1 MFCSR
6 PFTFALAMTAAFV
19 TAAGA
24 HAENLMRWTAA
35 SSTSSA
41 ITGDIGLNETTLVLG
56 NGKRLPIH
64 YVGSRTAMWFPFRT
78 LEGRIYS
85 VSDSGSQLC
94 DGRPVTYIV
103 LSHPQ
108 GGILALTAF
117 SDSQQP
123 QGFDGNCGVY
133 NYQR

>member
-1 MFCSR
+1 MSR
-6 PFTFALAMTAAFV
+6 LFLFLFLAPVLSMTAP
-19 TAAGA
+19 GYGS
-24 HAENLMRWTAA
+24 AESLTRWTAA
-35 SSTSSA
+35 SSTASA
-41 ITGDIGLNETTLVLG
+41 ITGDIGLNETMLVLG
-56 NGKRLPIH
+56 NGKRLPLS

-78 LEGRIYS
+78 LAGRIYS

-103 LSHPQ
+103 LSQPQ
-108 GGILALTAF
+108 GGILALTAY
-117 SDSQQP
+117 SASQQP